1 MDDTT
6 PQAAVTLVV
15 GMLAPLDTLLHG
27 KDHRTQQDLLL
38 SLPVGYHLPMTATR
52 FLQRQRAREVGSH
65 SVTFLPILQLMK
77 RHGRLPLATAIG
89 ALYARILE

>member
-15 GMLAPLDTLLHG
+15 GVLAPPNTLLHG
-27 KDHRTQQDLLL
+27 KDHRTQRDPQL
-38 SLPVGYHLPMTATR
+38 SLSAGYHLPMTATR
-52 FLQRQRAREVGSH
+52 FLQRRRAREVGTH
-65 SVTFLPILQLMK
+65 SVTFPPILQLMR
-77 RHGRLPLATAIG
+77 RHGPLPLAIAIG